1 MLNFTNK
8 NDMKN
13 EFIPYEQAC
22 ELKWLGFKEDCLDR
36 YHPKHKELASNISTW
51 SNRHFPESLM
61 IPAPLYQQAFRWF
74 RKNHIFYINMTT
86 ADIFYFVYYFK
97 VGPPYDPNN
106 LFMSKIYR
114 TYEEA
119 ELELLKKLI
128 ELSTKKPEGGQI

>member
-1 MLNFTNK
+1 
-8 NDMKN
+8 MKK
-13 EFIPYEQAC
+13 EFIPYEQAL

-36 YHPKHKELASNISTW
+36 YHPKHKELASNVSTW

-74 RKNHIFYINMTT
+74 RKNHVFYINMAT
-86 ADIFYFVYYFK
+86 ADIFYFVCHLK
-97 VGPPYDPNN
+97 VGPPYDCKDC
-106 LFMSKIYR
+106 LMSVFYK

-119 ELELLKKLI
+119 EFELLKKLI